1 MTANHSVAAS
11 RQYLLA
17 MEGLDGVRVSED
29 KKKYIVEL
37 LNPVLEEMVAECI
50 HRMPEDPVP
59 FMLDWLEAKKVN
71 DEDKLLSAQEK
82 MVLEADSKSLEERIS
97 NAKKQMQEAAKHA
110 AEDHSEDEEEEEEED
125 DEEDEPPEGWDKPVV
140 KGPRTSV
147 SAEAYGEWNARRAF
161 VAPVIPKTDEQKDR
175 LKKCLVKSFL
185 FASLDA
191 NDLGIVIG
199 AMKEV
204 VTEPQQR
211 VINQGDAGDFLFVV
225 ESGKLD
231 CIKDGTVVKTCAT
244 GDVFG
249 ELALLYNN
257 PRAASVDAKEKSV
270 LWQLDRDTFGHI
282 VKQAATKKRARYD
295 AFLNK
300 VPLLASMDDYE
311 RSQLADALKSET
323 FTDGATVVTQG
334 EVGAKFYIIE
344 EGEAVAT
351 KDGQQV
357 MSYAVGD
364 YFGELALIR
373 NQPRAATVKC
383 KDSGMVKLLSMD
395 SASFKRLLNVND
407 LLDRT
412 KIYA

>member
-1 MTANHSVAAS
+1 
-11 RQYLLA
+11 
-17 MEGLDGVRVSED
+17 
-29 KKKYIVEL
+29 
-37 LNPVLEEMVAECI
+37 
-50 HRMPEDPVP
+50 
-59 FMLDWLEAKKVN
+59 
-71 DEDKLLSAQEK
+71 
-82 MVLEADSKSLEERIS
+82 
-97 NAKKQMQEAAKHA
+97 
-110 AEDHSEDEEEEEEED
+110 
-125 DEEDEPPEGWDKPVV
+125 
-140 KGPRTSV
+140 
-147 SAEAYGEWNARRAF
+147 
-161 VAPVIPKTDEQKDR
+161 
-175 LKKCLVKSFL
+175 
-185 FASLDA
+185 
-191 NDLGIVIG
+191 
-199 AMKEV
+199 MKEV